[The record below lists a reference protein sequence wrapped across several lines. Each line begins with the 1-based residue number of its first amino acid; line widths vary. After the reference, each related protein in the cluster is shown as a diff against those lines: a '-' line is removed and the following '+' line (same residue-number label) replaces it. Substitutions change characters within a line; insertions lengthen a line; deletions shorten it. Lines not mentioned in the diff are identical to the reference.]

1 MAAITWRQLV
11 SPDDSGAFKALHAA
25 GDTINTGFDAV
36 NRAITSRQLANQTQE
51 DIGRKTNISNYLDAV
66 QQASTPEAAAAL
78 QSSPEMKA
86 LGASVDPRDRDLVRN
101 AIEARLTSTRQ
112 NVTAGQTFQ
121 DTQTAWDS
129 RDSVNAA
136 FNNALASKDPAKIQS
151 FMESIPVNH
160 PARVDLG
167 IKLAGLVQGNTKFAS
182 DMDTAKVTQDATQS
196 NAAATTKNADTNA
209 VQAKTQQQ
217 QADTQTFNSRQAA
230 YENAQKFGAVIN
242 EKLANHNKGIIG
254 SPEGQEAY
262 TKNLSEVIAD
272 KDKLEKYMGV
282 VAQAMSKNPLFAKL
296 PTDEVVR
303 VATQEVNNLGVGFW
317 NAFNPLTDVSSTVRD
332 RIVGELGKSL
342 EANKD
347 RIGKSELAF
356 SKLLTQSELH
366 KGVIEDTYRA
376 AFPTGGAALDA
387 QIATRQAKIDAG
399 TSLAPGSP
407 TPGAPQP
414 VNSDAKGTP
423 APSAQQAMMDKRIAL
438 EQVKIALGEQK
449 DFSPEVRKYMV
460 EQNWQA
466 AKNGGR
472 AVAAGGVKL
481 GAAFNDLV
489 TLPVRGVAGAVNSVL
504 SVPNSLGANLPTI
517 PDNGWLSSMTPYSDR
532 LSGQSSRE
540 DLIKQRNELERSI
553 KDASKKAK

>member
-1 MAAITWRQLV
+1 
-11 SPDDSGAFKALHAA
+11 
-25 GDTINTGFDAV
+25 
-36 NRAITSRQLANQTQE
+36 
-51 DIGRKTNISNYLDAV
+51 
-66 QQASTPEAAAAL
+66 
-78 QSSPEMKA
+78 
-86 LGASVDPRDRDLVRN
+86 
-101 AIEARLTSTRQ
+101 
-112 NVTAGQTFQ
+112 
-121 DTQTAWDS
+121 
-129 RDSVNAA
+129 
-136 FNNALASKDPAKIQS
+136 
-151 FMESIPVNH
+151 
-160 PARVDLG
+160 
-167 IKLAGLVQGNTKFAS
+167 
-182 DMDTAKVTQDATQS
+182 MDTAKVTQAATQS

-272 KDKLEKYMGV
+272 KDKREKYMGV

-317 NAFNPLTDVSSTVRD
+317 NAFNPLTDMSSTVRD

-387 QIATRQAKIDAG
+387 QIAARQARVAAG
-399 TSLAPGSP
+399 AASAPGSP
-407 TPGAPQP
+407 APGAPQP
-414 VNSDAKGTP
+414 PVVVPPKVDVPTSTKPEVNNEALKVQ
-423 APSAQQAMMDKRIAL
+423 AQI
-438 EQVKIALGEQK
+438 EQK
-449 DFSPEVRKYMV
+449 LISLGALDKHSPEVQKLLNGNDAEGEARRK
-460 EQNWQA
+460 
-466 AKNGGR
+466 
-472 AVAAGGVKL
+472 
-481 GAAFNDLV
+481 
-489 TLPVRGVAGAVNSVL
+489 AGAKWYQDQAMAQARNAGN
-504 SVPNSLGANLPTI
+504 PMLGTAMPPEI
-517 PDNGWLSSMTPYSDR
+517 R
-532 LSGQSSRE
+532 AKEVQ
-540 DLIKQRNELERSI
+540 DLKDQLKELT
-553 KDASKKAK
+553 KKAK

>member
-1 MAAITWRQLV
+1 
-11 SPDDSGAFKALHAA
+11 
-25 GDTINTGFDAV
+25 
-36 NRAITSRQLANQTQE
+36 
-51 DIGRKTNISNYLDAV
+51 
-66 QQASTPEAAAAL
+66 
-78 QSSPEMKA
+78 
-86 LGASVDPRDRDLVRN
+86 
-101 AIEARLTSTRQ
+101 
-112 NVTAGQTFQ
+112 
-121 DTQTAWDS
+121 
-129 RDSVNAA
+129 
-136 FNNALASKDPAKIQS
+136 
-151 FMESIPVNH
+151 MESIPVNH

-182 DMDTAKVTQDATQS
+182 DMDTAKVTQAATQS

-272 KDKLEKYMGV
+272 KDKREKYMGV

-317 NAFNPLTDVSSTVRD
+317 NAFNPLTDMSSTVRD

-387 QIATRQAKIDAG
+387 QIAARQARVAAG
-399 TSLAPGSP
+399 AASAPGSP
-407 TPGAPQP
+407 APGAPQP
-414 VNSDAKGTP
+414 PVVVPPKVDVPTSTKPEVNNEALKVQ
-423 APSAQQAMMDKRIAL
+423 AQI
-438 EQVKIALGEQK
+438 EQK
-449 DFSPEVRKYMV
+449 LISLGALDKHSPEVQKLLNGNDAEGEARRK
-460 EQNWQA
+460 
-466 AKNGGR
+466 
-472 AVAAGGVKL
+472 
-481 GAAFNDLV
+481 
-489 TLPVRGVAGAVNSVL
+489 AGAKWYQDQAMAQARNAGN
-504 SVPNSLGANLPTI
+504 PMLGTAMPPEI
-517 PDNGWLSSMTPYSDR
+517 R
-532 LSGQSSRE
+532 AKEVQ
-540 DLIKQRNELERSI
+540 DLKDQLKELT
-553 KDASKKAK
+553 KKAK